1 MQEQKHGMAARR
13 LTDSAAAV
21 SGPETGLDI
30 DDGAAR
36 TTPTISVVIP
46 TLNEAANL
54 PHVLTRIPDCVDEV
68 VLVDGHSID
77 DTIVVARTIRP
88 DIRVVLQDGRGK
100 GNALACGFAAAQGS
114 IIVMLDADGST
125 DPAEID
131 QFVAPLLAGHDFVK
145 GSRFLGAGGSED
157 ITGIRRAGNR
167 ALLALLNVLYGTRY
181 SDLCYGYN
189 AFWRSCLPHMSVDC
203 DGFEVETLITARVAR
218 AGLSVVEV
226 PSVEHERLHG
236 VSNLNAVSDGIRV
249 VRTILRERVRRVGG
263 RPRTANTWQPTF
275 RECPPL
281 DEGNHF
287 ADRLAS
293 EELGG
298 AGLASNAA

>member
-1 MQEQKHGMAARR
+1 MLEQTPGMAPPMP
-13 LTDSAAAV
+13 TDSTDADRP
-21 SGPETGLDI
+21 GP
-30 DDGAAR
+30 

-54 PHVLTRIPDCVDEV
+54 PHVLTRIPESVDEV

-131 QFVAPLLAGHDFVK
+131 AFVAPLLAGHDFVK

-157 ITGIRRAGNR
+157 ITGVRRAGNR

-181 SDLCYGYN
+181 TDLCYGYN
-189 AFWRSCLPHMSVDC
+189 AFWRTCLPHMSVNC

-236 VSNLNAVSDGIRV
+236 VSNLNAVPDGMRV
-249 VRTILRERVRRVGG
+249 LRTILRERVRRVGT
-263 RPRTANTWQPTF
+263 RRRAANTWQPTF
-275 RECPPL
+275 RECPPVN
-281 DEGNHF
+281 EGTLV
-287 ADRLAS
+287 ADRRAS
-293 EELGG
+293 EEHGG
-298 AGLASNAA
+298 AFASNAA